1 MLYLARLAM
10 PVVLLQTG
18 RPTVDLLLLLGDVAV
33 ALVVLAHRLHRRQS
47 NSILHTCTRFRSE

>member
-1 MLYLARLAM
+1 M

-47 NSILHTCTRFRSE
+47 NCILHTWTRFRSK